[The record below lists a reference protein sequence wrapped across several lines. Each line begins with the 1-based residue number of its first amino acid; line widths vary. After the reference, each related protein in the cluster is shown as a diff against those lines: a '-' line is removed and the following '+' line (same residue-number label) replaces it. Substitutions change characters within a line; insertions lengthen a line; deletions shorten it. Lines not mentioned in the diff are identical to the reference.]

1 MKSVI
6 KKMLKWIISLVVYY
20 KLYFGIYEILELYV
34 LSLPLEFW
42 SIASIICIF
51 VFLLTVVPGTI
62 VVYRLLGRFVVWI
75 KELL

>member
-6 KKMLKWIISLVVYY
+6 KNVIKWILSFFIYY
-20 KLYFGIYEILELYV
+20 KLYFGIYEILQLHV

-51 VFLLTVVPGTI
+51 VFFLTAAPGTI
-62 VVYRLLGRFVVWI
+62 VVYRILSKLVLRI